1 MSSKIKIDEIG
12 PIISS
17 SHLVSEKAVELSEFE
32 FGLIIA
38 NNAFER
44 WMTRCMAAAGVPDLN
59 ALDVLVLHSTNHR
72 DRAKK
77 LADICFVLN
86 VEDTHTVNYALKKLE
101 KIGLVE
107 STKKGK
113 EKFFKTNNKG
123 QEACMRYRDIREKCL
138 VNSLQAIGY
147 VPSEITMAARLMRT
161 LSGLYDQAARAATSL

>member
-1 MSSKIKIDEIG
+1 MNSRIKIDEIG

-77 LADICFVLN
+77 LADLCFVLN

-113 EKFFKTNNKG
+113 EKFFNTSVKG

-138 VNSLQAIGY
+138 VNSMQAIGY
-147 VPSEITMAARLMRT
+147 VPSEITMGARLMRT

>member
-1 MSSKIKIDEIG
+1 MNSRIKLDEIG

-77 LADICFVLN
+77 LADLCFVLN

-113 EKFFKTNNKG
+113 EKFFTTSTKG
-123 QEACMRYRDIREKCL
+123 KEACMRYRDIREKCL

-147 VPSEITMAARLMRT
+147 VPSETTMGARLMRT

>member
-1 MSSKIKIDEIG
+1 MNSKIKIDEIG

-77 LADICFVLN
+77 LADLCFVLN

-101 KIGLVE
+101 KIGLVD

-113 EKFFKTNNKG
+113 EKFFKTSTKG
-123 QEACMRYRDIREKCL
+123 KEACMRYREIREKCL

-147 VPSEITMAARLMRT
+147 VPSEITMAARLLRT